1 MDHMLFDMKLINT
14 VYQKIED
21 LKDEFDEV
29 ERETSLINKRESL
42 LGV

>member
-1 MDHMLFDMKLINT
+1 MLFDMKLINT